1 MSNDVDPD
9 DRPVSSDLHPLVYTL
24 IAALALWFVGSVWSF
39 AGAGDTD
46 YLLVV
51 VSGFIFVAVALP
63 FVLTRVGRRAQD
75 PDDDAKRQPS
85 FRDWAS
91 TEFDTWQDRLPGA
104 NASIEI
110 LLPIAAIAFGMTAF
124 GIVLHFTAHGA
135 V

>member
-9 DRPVSSDLHPLVYTL
+9 DRPVSSDLHPLVYML
-24 IAALALWFVGSVWSF
+24 IAALALWFVVSVWSF

-63 FVLTRVGRRAQD
+63 FVLWRVGRRAQD

>member
-9 DRPVSSDLHPLVYTL
+9 DRPVSSDLHPLVYML
-24 IAALALWFVGSVWSF
+24 IAALALWFVVSVWSF

-63 FVLTRVGRRAQD
+63 FVLWRVGRRAQD
-75 PDDDAKRQPS
+75 LDDDAKRQPS